1 MWSSGCNKPG
11 RCWKMLS
18 ALNNVIILLCSIKWR
33 GVESL
38 KKFDEKIFWAT
49 VLLALP
55 DEVFEKG
62 EDYITQIRKILLDKF
77 VVRSN
82 GIIEIWGHDV
92 WDSEIAINDIPIGI
106 CGILEYN
113 QWESPA
119 ERENFIRV
127 MLIYPLVTRL
137 YEIYE
142 VTPALLTK
150 YLEDIDCL
158 KQESLDL
165 KSAEKIFRKYKTS
178 IEEIIPRIDRNSFS
192 RYGQAMQKG
201 YFLIKTKEKVKA
213 GAGYEREKT

>member
-1 MWSSGCNKPG
+1 
-11 RCWKMLS
+11 MLS

-55 DEVFEKG
+55 DEVFERG
-62 EDYITQIRKILLDKF
+62 EDCITQIRKILLDKF
-77 VVRSN
+77 VVKSN
-82 GIIEIWGHDV
+82 GTIEIWGHDV

-113 QWESPA
+113 QWESPV

-150 YLEDIDCL
+150 YLGDIEIL
-158 KQESLDL
+158 NQEPTDL
-165 KSAEKIFRKYKTS
+165 KSAEKIFREYKTS
-178 IEEIIPRIDRNSFS
+178 IEEIVPCIDINSFS
-192 RYGQAMQKG
+192 KYGQAMQKG
-201 YFLIKTKEKVKA
+201 YFLIKTNEKIKA
-213 GAGYEREKT
+213 RGKYEREKT

>member
-1 MWSSGCNKPG
+1 
-11 RCWKMLS
+11 MLS

-33 GVESL
+33 GMESL

-62 EDYITQIRKILLDKF
+62 EDCITQIRKILLDKF

-92 WDSEIAINDIPIGI
+92 WNSEIVINDIPIWI

-127 MLIYPLVTRL
+127 MLIYPLVARL

-150 YLEDIDCL
+150 YLEDIESL
-158 KQESLDL
+158 KQEPLDL
-165 KSAEKIFRKYKTS
+165 KSEEKIFRKNKTS
-178 IEEIIPRIDRNSFS
+178 IEEIVPRIDRNSFS
-192 RYGQAMQKG
+192 KYEQAMQKG

>member
-55 DEVFEKG
+55 DEVFERG
-62 EDYITQIRKILLDKF
+62 EDCIAQIRKILLDKF
-77 VVRSN
+77 VVKSN
-82 GIIEIWGHDV
+82 GTIEIWGHDV

-113 QWESPA
+113 QWESPV

-150 YLEDIDCL
+150 YLGDIEIL
-158 KQESLDL
+158 NQEPTDL
-165 KSAEKIFRKYKTS
+165 KSAEKIFMKYKTS
-178 IEEIIPRIDRNSFS
+178 IEEIIPRIDINSFS
-192 RYGQAMQKG
+192 KYGQAMQKG
-201 YFLIKTKEKVKA
+201 YFLIKTNEKVKA
-213 GAGYEREKT
+213 RGKYEREKT

>member
-55 DEVFEKG
+55 DEVFERG
-62 EDYITQIRKILLDKF
+62 EDCITQIRKILLDKF
-77 VVRSN
+77 VVKSN
-82 GIIEIWGHDV
+82 GTIEIWGHDV
-92 WDSEIAINDIPIGI
+92 WDPEIAINDIPIGI

-113 QWESPA
+113 QWESPV
-119 ERENFIRV
+119 ERENFIWV

-150 YLEDIDCL
+150 YLGDIEIL
-158 KQESLDL
+158 NQEPMDL

-178 IEEIIPRIDRNSFS
+178 IEEIVPRIDINSFS
-192 RYGQAMQKG
+192 KYGQAMQKG
-201 YFLIKTKEKVKA
+201 YFLIKTNEKVKA
-213 GAGYEREKT
+213 RGKYEREKT

>member
-1 MWSSGCNKPG
+1 
-11 RCWKMLS
+11 MLS

-55 DEVFEKG
+55 DEVFERG
-62 EDYITQIRKILLDKF
+62 EDCITQIRKILLDKF

-82 GIIEIWGHDV
+82 GTIEIWGHDV

-113 QWESPA
+113 QWESPV
-119 ERENFIRV
+119 ERENFIWV

-150 YLEDIDCL
+150 YLGDIEIL
-158 KQESLDL
+158 NQEPMDL

-178 IEEIIPRIDRNSFS
+178 IEEIVPRIDINSFS
-192 RYGQAMQKG
+192 KYGQAMQKG
-201 YFLIKTKEKVKA
+201 YFLIKTNEKVKA
-213 GAGYEREKT
+213 RGKYEREKT